1 MGVML
6 PDSGRRGIGGHGA
19 TPRGRGIIGGFR
31 RNAAM
36 LKFRCQHCGQRIAVP
51 ARHLGKLVLCSECGE
66 QTHPL
71 AAQLVKK
78 AAPAAAGRAARGSQP
93 VPAGGCA
100 NCGGIIGRL
109 QSSHEWESQR
119 VCGACYHVLS
129 GESSRLRVAP
139 AMQHPA
145 PALVTRVASSVA
157 PELGTALLTAR
168 ERVARAVV
176 VFVVGAVA
184 LYGALTLLR
193 DIAGL
198 IAVAAVA
205 VLALL
210 ALYAIFRARVGPR
223 FKSGP
228 LNVPADT
235 VHPPETV
242 LLTMRAR

>member
-1 MGVML
+1 
-6 PDSGRRGIGGHGA
+6 
-19 TPRGRGIIGGFR
+19 
-31 RNAAM
+31 M

-51 ARHLGKLVLCSECGE
+51 ARHLGRLVICSECGE

-71 AAQLVKK
+71 AEQLAKS
-78 AAPAAAGRAARGSQP
+78 RP
-93 VPAGGCA
+93 VLKPRPVTTPDGCA

-109 QSSHEWESQR
+109 QSSHEWEAQR
-119 VCGACYHVLS
+119 VCGHCYHVLS
-129 GESSRLRVAP
+129 SESSRPRGALGQHATLAVA
-139 AMQHPA
+139 
-145 PALVTRVASSVA
+145 TRVAA
-157 PELGTALLTAR
+157 PSPVTEVRGGTLLTMR
-168 ERVARAVV
+168 ERVVRALM

-210 ALYAIFRARVGPR
+210 ALYAVFRARVNGR
-223 FKSGP
+223 FKTGS

-235 VHPPETV
+235 VHPPEAV
-242 LLTMRAR
+242 LLTMRGR